1 MTTAFAYRE
10 IEDSPNVIN
19 RNDGEE
25 YAQCECGR
33 MILASYLEGN
43 ETCRACYDEKHTCA
57 FCDTMAE
64 RELPKSADGHRYCD
78 TCYRENTEA
87 TVKHVVREIGKL
99 VELSRQELAQAK
111 EKYVDCGTPNYLAY
125 GAIIAGHMEFLCGQ
139 LYRIAGELEGI

>member
-1 MTTAFAYRE
+1 MNTALAYFQTRE
-10 IEDSPNVIN
+10 IQVPCN
-19 RNDGEE
+19 
-25 YAQCECGR
+25 ECGR
-33 MILASYLEGN
+33 VTNIEYFDDHDGLCYTCWDQKHVCAGCGLEVEG
-43 ETCRACYDEKHTCA
+43 
-57 FCDTMAE
+57 
-64 RELPKSADGHRYCD
+64 ELPVSHGSDRYCD
-78 TCYRENTEA
+78 SCYRENSEA